1 MTRSGAHQRQNK
13 NNNAHRNAEFR
24 EEDDV
29 VGFTEKLRQTPDSVV
44 VRSLRRRLWQ
54 AFAKEDRAAAL
65 RCYQASR
72 SDWEEIMLEEQ
83 QRLLQL
89 RKQQEQAQQ
98 QQHGKKTL
106 RGMFQRSTSKKQSN
120 DQSSLSWTDVPKG
133 NKVQALMMD
142 GDDDGPLLPK
152 YMNPSEPFQPD
163 DFKDP
168 HASYEDESNDGEL
181 VRKERRLSSSSRK
194 HHSVRQA
201 FSLRPFR
208 RGSSTTTM
216 ASAGLTVS
224 HSGEESLTE
233 QQQHEAALEE
243 GGATTLT
250 TSMSTTTPLHEAAR
264 LGHAPLL
271 GRMLEHAEAD
281 CNVRNGAGRTVLH
294 CAAGGWTEQEQRAGR
309 CYDSNSGSSSS
320 DEATT
325 SNLLGIRAPLPPE
338 TGEVEETTAGGERKR
353 SGSVVVAKAA
363 RAMGR
368 LFRDSLAGSKQHQEE
383 TREDNNKTIAS
394 RDNAMDENERKQLDL
409 ERMKAVATVLAWSK
423 PSNSS
428 SGSLQQQINDGSV
441 SQGVSTNVVD
451 LVMGRTALH
460 YAAELGRGDV
470 CEAILEAFFG
480 TMLTVIDSHGRTPC
494 ELAANRGADKLAA
507 SLEARALLYVDP
519 YGTDEELLEA
529 VIASESGGLVPP
541 FSWFETLN
549 MDSVRLKRNHRISQT
564 LEKMQQIAETQQYRQ
579 TTQQAIR
586 EHARQSVDSEDT
598 VDQKPASE
606 NMAFAGI
613 NLDAADED
621 GDMFYDAPSTK
632 ETTAADLACE
642 FDFCD
647 FGPRLHEGH
656 VERFLKAYQF
666 DVKKA
671 LEAFCEDPVKALAG
685 ANVVLPQHV
694 GAVDH
699 QSGDRTCLICC
710 DEFEEGSEQWNDL
723 SGCSHGFC
731 FWCLREYISE
741 CATTKSTGL
750 VVPCPHHECESLL
763 SPLDI
768 AELALSEST
777 RQKLQDTANEQF
789 VADSHDFRFC
799 PHPGCCAAVKYQEP
813 AFAKASKKDT
823 SAIVTLAGA
832 VCTTIHDEMTFFD
845 GDAEDA
851 GLQDYQQSPAAV
863 TYEGVR
869 DPRYYDLLSSE
880 QPRKAHRFCFQ
891 CGESQIHWPIPCER
905 LTEWKDAVA
914 KQIGDVDDGFD
925 GDLAGNENFNDVAQK
940 LWMKANTRPCP
951 KCKAPIQKNEVS
963 FLSVRLSV
971 S

>member
-1 MTRSGAHQRQNK
+1 MTRSGAHK
-13 NNNAHRNAEFR
+13 NNAHSSNAEFHH
-24 EEDDV
+24 EEEDV

-44 VRSLRRRLWQ
+44 IRSLRRRLWQ
-54 AFAKEDRAAAL
+54 AFEKEDRAAAL
-65 RCYQASR
+65 RCYQATR

-83 QRLLQL
+83 RLLVL
-89 RKQQEQAQQ
+89 RRKQQEQAQQ

-106 RGMFQRSTSKKQSN
+106 RGMFQRSTSKKQSS
-120 DQSSLSWTDVPKG
+120 DQSPLSWTDVPTG
-133 NKVQALMMD
+133 NTVQALTLD
-142 GDDDGPLLPK
+142 GDDGGPLLPK

-163 DFKDP
+163 DFMDP
-168 HASYEDESNDGEL
+168 HASYEDVPNDDGL
-181 VRKERRLSSSSRK
+181 IRKERRLSSSRK
-194 HHSVRQA
+194 QHRVRGMPRADSVRQA

-208 RGSSTTTM
+208 RGSSTTTI
-216 ASAGLTVS
+216 ASAGLTGS

-233 QQQHEAALEE
+233 QHEAALEE
-243 GGATTLT
+243 GGATTMT
-250 TSMSTTTPLHEAAR
+250 TTTTPLHEAAR

-271 GRMLEHAEAD
+271 ARILEHAEAD

-294 CAAGGWTEQEQRAGR
+294 CVAGGWTEQEQRAAR
-309 CYDSNSGSSSS
+309 CYDSNSSS
-320 DEATT
+320 DESTT
-325 SNLLGIRAPLPPE
+325 STLVGIRAPRPPPE
-338 TGEVEETTAGGERKR
+338 TGETGETEETTAGGERKR
-353 SGSVVVAKAA
+353 SGSVVVSKAA

-383 TREDNNKTIAS
+383 TQEDNNKTIAS
-394 RDNAMDENERKQLDL
+394 RDNAMDENEKKHLDL
-409 ERMKAVATVLAWSK
+409 ERMKAVVTVLAWSQ
-423 PSNSS
+423 PSNSR
-428 SGSLQQQINDGSV
+428 SGSLQQQHKDMSV

-460 YAAELGRGDV
+460 YAAELGRGEV

-541 FSWFETLN
+541 FCWFETLN
-549 MDSVRLKRNHRISQT
+549 MDSVRLKRKLRISQT
-564 LEKMQQIAETQQYRQ
+564 LEKMKQIAETQQYRQ

-586 EHARQSVDSEDT
+586 EHARQIVDSEDT

-606 NMAFAGI
+606 NMGFAGI
-613 NLDAADED
+613 DLDAADED

-632 ETTAADLACE
+632 ETTPTDRSDLCNFE
-642 FDFCD
+642 
-647 FGPRLHEGH
+647 PRLHEGH

-710 DEFEEGSEQWNDL
+710 EEFEEGSEQWNDL

-731 FWCLREYISE
+731 SACLREYISE

-763 SPLDI
+763 SPLEI
-768 AELALSEST
+768 AGLALSEST
-777 RQKLQDTANEQF
+777 SQKLLDTANEQF

-823 SAIVTLAGA
+823 SAIITLAGA
-832 VCTTIHDEMTFFD
+832 VCTTIHDERTGFD
-845 GDAEDA
+845 GNAEDS
-851 GLQDYQQSPAAV
+851 GLQDYQQRPAAV

-869 DPRYYDLLSSE
+869 DPRYYDLMSSE
-880 QPRKAHRFCFQ
+880 EPRKAHRFCFQ
-891 CGESQIHWPIPCER
+891 CGEPRIHWPIPCER

-925 GDLAGNENFNDVAQK
+925 GDLSGNEKFNDVAQK

-971 S
+971 T